1 MMRTEAPNE
10 REGRGLVNLARTT
23 PELPKSRVVSI
34 TLLVENQSVPERGL
48 NAPWGRVTL
57 PQTTR
62 ILEPRISFCAL

>member
-10 REGRGLVNLARTT
+10 REGRGLENLARTT
-23 PELPKSRVVSI
+23 PELPRIDAVSI
-34 TLLVENQSVPERGL
+34 ALLVEDQSVSKGL